1 MRARTSR
8 QAWTQAD
15 THTHT
20 QNTRQDKKRQ
30 DKTRQDATRH
40 TKRAKYADRQI
51 DTDMHTDRDK
61 HTNIRSGSGT
71 GKIMNP
77 D

>member
-1 MRARTSR
+1 MRAHTSR
-8 QAWTQAD
+8 QAWTQTD
-15 THTHT
+15 IQKKTRQHE
-20 QNTRQDKKRQ
+20 TRQDP
-30 DKTRQDATRH
+30 TRQTE
-40 TKRAKYADRQI
+40 RAKHADRQA
-51 DTDMHTDRDK
+51 DTEMHTDRDK